1 MKQQRHILVIGGGLA
16 GLAAARYLQAAG
28 ATVTL
33 LEREREVG
41 GRARTA
47 LVDGYAFELGAEFLA
62 SFYTRTLALVGE
74 LGLHQH
80 LQRIPRSSAIL
91 RDGQLYP
98 LWPNLRL
105 AFTHLIRSQQKLPLT
120 YLLASLARHRT
131 RLDLY
136 AFHKAYPIDDQDV
149 SSYALAH
156 FSRELLE
163 YVLQPP
169 IAGIFYWTPE
179 RTSRAL
185 LLLVLKAGFSRPTG
199 LQLFTLRGGLGGL
212 ARALAGDLQVRLGV
226 EVRTITPQTEGGY
239 TLHVQDEDGVA
250 TLEAD
255 GIVIATTATAVPHLL
270 PWLDHERRRFFEAIV
285 YSQTANLALGT
296 RTPLP
301 QATYGLL
308 FPRRETPFLAS
319 ATLQTVKD
327 PTTAPAGRAALCLHL
342 SGPATAALRQQDDDT
357 LARLMLA
364 DLRRLLPM
372 YDPTPGLEVQ
382 RLYRCPEA
390 LPEFNVGHFQR
401 LKAFADGAIEQGQIV
416 FAGDYLGGP
425 FIEGALVS
433 GEQAAQRLL
442 QRMA

>member
-28 ATVTL
+28 SRVTL

-47 LVDGYAFELGAEFLA
+47 RVDGYAFELGAEFLA
-62 SFYTRTLALVGE
+62 SFYTRTLALLGE
-74 LGLHQH
+74 LGLRQD

-120 YLLASLARHRT
+120 YLLASLVRHRKL
-131 RLDLY
+131 LDLY

-149 SSYALAH
+149 SSYALDH

-169 IAGIFYWTPE
+169 IGGIFYWTPE

-212 ARALAGDLQVRLGV
+212 TRALAGNLQVRLGV
-226 EVRTITPQTEGGY
+226 EVRTITPHTDGGY
-239 TLHVQDEDGVA
+239 TLHVQDEDGGA

-255 GIVIATTATAVPHLL
+255 GIVIATTATVVPHLL
-270 PWLDHERRRFFEAIV
+270 PWLDHKRRRFFEAIV

-342 SGPATAALRQQDDDT
+342 SGPATAALRQQDDAT

-364 DLRRLLPM
+364 DLRRLLPT

-401 LKAFADGAIEQGQIV
+401 LKAFANGAIEQGHIV

-433 GEQAAQRLL
+433 GEQAAIRLL